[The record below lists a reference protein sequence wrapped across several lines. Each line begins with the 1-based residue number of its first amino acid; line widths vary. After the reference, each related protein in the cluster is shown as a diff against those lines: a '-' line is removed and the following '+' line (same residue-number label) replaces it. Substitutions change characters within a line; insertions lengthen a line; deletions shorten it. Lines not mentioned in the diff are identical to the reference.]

1 MKVKLTPLNIVSSI
15 CLVMGVLLLWNR
27 QSVQRPGQIDMTDTL
42 AGLSFLSAVVFFVSD
57 LIFRKF
63 ITSLGKLW
71 IVEGVLV
78 IFIVILVFIIK
89 SSIN

>member
-1 MKVKLTPLNIVSSI
+1 MVSSI
-15 CLVMGVLLLWNR
+15 CLVAGVLLLWNKQPYSR
-27 QSVQRPGQIDMTDTL
+27 AHYVDITTTL
-42 AGLSFLSAVVFFVSD
+42 AGFSFLSAVVFFVSD

-71 IVEGVLV
+71 IIEGVLV

>member
-1 MKVKLTPLNIVSSI
+1 MVSSI
-15 CLVMGVLLLWNR
+15 CLVMGVWLLWSK
-27 QSVQRPGQIDMTDTL
+27 QPAQRPGQIDMTYTL
-42 AGLSFLSAVVFFVSD
+42 AGLSFLSAVVFFISD

-63 ITSLGKLW
+63 IASLGKLW

>member
-1 MKVKLTPLNIVSSI
+1 LKIKLTPLNIVSSI
-15 CLVMGVLLLWNR
+15 CLVIGVLLLFSR
-27 QSVQRPGQIDMTDTL
+27 KPYDRSHYVDITGTL

-63 ITSLGKLW
+63 VANLKKLW
-71 IVEGVLV
+71 IIEGVLV

-89 SSIN
+89 SSIS